1 MDKQRTKKSIQVKVI
16 FNSADAIE
24 AERTIQRIKQ
34 YFHHFKKRCVLQ
46 AKKKLIYGGTSSK
59 RPVTSI
65 LRKQIVSKSFEGTE
79 KTMKLL

>member
-1 MDKQRTKKSIQVKVI
+1 MDKQRTKKSTQVKVI

-24 AERTIQRIKQ
+24 AESIKQ

-46 AKKKLIYGGTSSK
+46 AKKTLIYGGTSSK
-59 RPVTSI
+59 RPVNGI